1 MDYLEVGFLCDG
13 NASSTKTDTLP
24 VLVKNQSL
32 RKKKYRVG

>member
-13 NASSTKTDTLP
+13 NASSTKTDTSP
-24 VLVKNQSL
+24 VLVENQSL

>member
-13 NASSTKTDTLP
+13 NVSSTKTDTLL
-24 VLVKNQSL
+24 VLAKNQSL